1 MESKPTRI
9 ALPVTYIVDEL
20 RRTLS
25 GGPLQGGAGQGV
37 RGVQFSS
44 ASHGLN
50 AVPCQFVL
58 PLEAAQKGLFF
69 RPQSLGPRTHVKFEN
84 INNF

>member
-1 MESKPTRI
+1 MRRAHP
-9 ALPVTYIVDEL
+9 ATYIVESL
-20 RRTLS
+20 CKTPASWGQKEAFLG
-25 GGPLQGGAGQGV
+25 GGPGGA

-50 AVPCQFVL
+50 AVSRQFVL

-69 RPQSLGPRTHVKFEN
+69 RTPVFGLQDPL
-84 INNF
+84 